1 MKGGQQGDAY
11 DPEEQVVYST
21 KFEKPSL
28 KAPPNEKHSPEDGE
42 TLSKEAAYY
51 GLHRGINL
59 TGMGTPVDK
68 AINN

>member
-1 MKGGQQGDAY
+1 MLMTHRNKWFF
-11 DPEEQVVYST
+11 ST

-28 KAPPNEKHSPEDGE
+28 KAPPNEKHSPEDGK

-59 TGMGTPVDK
+59 TGMGHQWIK
-68 AINN
+68 